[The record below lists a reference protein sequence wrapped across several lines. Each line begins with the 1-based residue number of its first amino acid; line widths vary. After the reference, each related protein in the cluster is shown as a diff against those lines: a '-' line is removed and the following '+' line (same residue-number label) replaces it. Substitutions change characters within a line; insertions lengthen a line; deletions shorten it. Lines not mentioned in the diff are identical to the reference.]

1 MMTSIYGDNTPI
13 GADVLMR
20 TEDRTANTPE
30 TCATAGKEWY
40 KTPADANICLSKCPT
55 AYTASWD
62 NAHGAI
68 CNKTGNTGNIVPPL
82 PPPPPPDPYAKTAD
96 DLAMEQKLVANAQRR
111 NNDVFKRDST
121 PAPAPPSEDGVLVD
135 FGSGLKLDLTG
146 GLVLIA
152 LIYLVYTK
160 KP

>member
-1 MMTSIYGDNTPI
+1 
-13 GADVLMR
+13 MR
-20 TEDRTANTPE
+20 SEDRTANTSE

-40 KTPADANICLSKCPT
+40 TTPANANICLSKCPT

-68 CNKTGNTGNIVPPL
+68 CNKTGNTGNIVPPT
-82 PPPPPPDPYAKTAD
+82 PRPDPYAKTAD
-96 DLAMEQKLVANAQRR
+96 DLAIEQKLVAEAQRR
-111 NNDVFKRDST
+111 NADVFKRDST
-121 PAPAPPSEDGVLVD
+121 PAPAPPSEDGVLID
-135 FGSGLKLDLTG
+135 FGGGIKLDTTG

-152 LIYLVYTK
+152 LIYLIYTK

>member
-1 MMTSIYGDNTPI
+1 MTSIYGDNTPI

-20 TEDRTANTPE
+20 SEDRTANTSE

-40 KTPADANICLSKCPT
+40 KTPAGANICLSKCPT

-68 CNKTGNTGNIVPPL
+68 CNKTGNTGNIVPPT

-96 DLAMEQKLVANAQRR
+96 DIAIEQKLVANAQRR
-111 NNDVFKRDST
+111 NTDVFKKDST
-121 PAPAPPSEDGVLVD
+121 PEPIKTEEGVLLD
-135 FGSGLKLDLTG
+135 LGSGLKLDLTG
-146 GLVLIA
+146 GIVLIA
-152 LIYLVYTK
+152 LVYLVYTK